1 MPSSYHEPCKKGLH
15 LRASMISHDAMS
27 EERSQPEAQTT
38 EQRTFST
45 EVQQLLHLMVHSLYS
60 KKEIF
65 LRELISNSSDAI
77 DTLRFLALTRPEL
90 SAAVESQ
97 ESAIEIVLNK
107 EDKTIVVRDTGIGM
121 TRQQVIDNVG
131 TIARSGTGTLLKKLK
146 EQGSEASKSLDVIG
160 QFGVGFYSVL
170 MVAHKVELDT
180 LSAEPGAQPI
190 LFRCDGGGTYE
201 LGTGTRTSVGTTVT
215 LHVNDDAT
223 EYLDSWRIESIVKQY
238 SNYVKW
244 PVRLEGKQL
253 NRATAL
259 WSKRPSEV
267 TDTEYSDF
275 YKELCGG
282 FSPDDVPLG
291 KLHLSID
298 TPYQFQALVF
308 IPKKPPFDMM
318 MDQNRRRGMQLY
330 VRRVFILDHAEEL
343 LPPWLRFV
351 RGVVDSEDLPLNVS
365 REILQKNQIITTIQ
379 KQVVKRLLDELK
391 RLREQKPQEYR
402 DFFEEF
408 GGILKEGIF
417 LDHANREKVAE
428 VCLWSSL
435 NTPATERIT
444 LPDYIAKMP
453 AGQDEIYYITGP
465 SRAVVERSPHVEAL
479 RKRKLDVLL
488 FIDPIDEWVVQ
499 SLLEFSGKKL
509 RAIHKGDFVPPKLEG
524 EAEPEAEKQ
533 SPEHETE
540 LQALLAHLRVR
551 FQERIKEVRLSS
563 RLTDSASVLVAEEGD
578 LGAHLEQLLQ
588 RAGRKVEVKKPI
600 LELNPKSPIVE
611 KLAHLLATRPG
622 SEEINT
628 YSDLLLEL
636 AYLAQ
641 GTVPEP
647 GALLSS
653 LHRVLARDL
662 STLAG

>member
-1 MPSSYHEPCKKGLH
+1 M
-15 LRASMISHDAMS
+15 
-27 EERSQPEAQTT
+27 
-38 EQRTFST
+38 
-45 EVQQLLHLMVHSLYS
+45 
-60 KKEIF
+60 
-65 LRELISNSSDAI
+65 
-77 DTLRFLALTRPEL
+77 ALTRPEL
-90 SAAVESQ
+90 AHAVEAQ
-97 ESAIEIVLNK
+97 ESAIEIVVDK
-107 EDKTIVVRDTGIGM
+107 EAKTVTVRDTGIGM

-146 EQGSEASKSLDVIG
+146 EQGGDAAKSLDVIG

-180 LSAEPGAQPI
+180 LSAEPDSQAV
-190 LFRCDGGGTYE
+190 LFRCDGGGTYD
-201 LGTGTRTSVGTTVT
+201 LGIGARTSVGTTVT
-215 LHVNDDAT
+215 LHLNDDSV
-223 EYLDSWRIESIVKQY
+223 EYLESWQLEHVVKQY

-244 PVRLEGKQL
+244 PIRLDGKQL

-267 TDTEYSDF
+267 TETEYNDF

-282 FSPDDVPLG
+282 FSEDDVPLG

-298 TPYQFQALVF
+298 TPYQFQAIVF

-365 REILQKNQIITTIQ
+365 REILQKNQIIATIQ
-379 KQVVKRLLDELK
+379 KQIVKRVLEELK
-391 RLREQKPQEYR
+391 KLREQKPEEYR
-402 DFFEEF
+402 AFFDEF

-417 LDHANREKVAE
+417 LDHGNKEKVAE

-435 NTPATERIT
+435 NTAAADRIT
-444 LPDYIAKMP
+444 IPDYIAKMP
-453 AGQDEIYYITGP
+453 AGQDEIYYITGA
-465 SRAVVERSPHVEAL
+465 SRSIVERSPHVEAL

-499 SLLEFSGKKL
+499 GLAEFSGKKL
-509 RAIHKGDFVPPKLEG
+509 RAIHKGDFVPPKVEG
-524 EAEPEAEKQ
+524 ETEPEAEKQ
-533 SPEHETE
+533 NAEQQTE
-540 LQALLAHLRVR
+540 VQALLAHLRVR
-551 FQERIKEVRLSS
+551 FQERVKEVRLSS

-588 RAGRKVEVKKPI
+588 RAGRKVDVKKPI
-600 LELNPKSPIVE
+600 LELNPKSPLVE

>member
-1 MPSSYHEPCKKGLH
+1 
-15 LRASMISHDAMS
+15 MS
-27 EERSQPEAQTT
+27 EDRSQTEAKPT

-77 DTLRFLALTRPEL
+77 DTLRFMALTRPEL
-90 SAAVESQ
+90 AHAVEAQ
-97 ESAIEIVLNK
+97 ESAIEIVVDK
-107 EDKTIVVRDTGIGM
+107 EAKTVTVRDTGIGM

-146 EQGSEASKSLDVIG
+146 EQGGDAAKSLDVIG

-180 LSAEPGAQPI
+180 LSAEPDSQAV
-190 LFRCDGGGTYE
+190 LFRCDGGGTYD
-201 LGTGTRTSVGTTVT
+201 LGIGARTSVGTTVT
-215 LHVNDDAT
+215 LHLNDDSV
-223 EYLDSWRIESIVKQY
+223 EYLESWQLEHVVKQY

-244 PVRLEGKQL
+244 PIRLDGKQL

-267 TDTEYSDF
+267 TETEYNDF

-282 FSPDDVPLG
+282 FSEDDVPLG

-298 TPYQFQALVF
+298 TPYQFQAIVF

-365 REILQKNQIITTIQ
+365 REILQKNQIIATIQ
-379 KQVVKRLLDELK
+379 KQIVKRVLEELK
-391 RLREQKPQEYR
+391 KLREQKPEEYR
-402 DFFEEF
+402 AFFDEF

-417 LDHANREKVAE
+417 LDHGNKEKVAE

-435 NTPATERIT
+435 NTAAADRIT
-444 LPDYIAKMP
+444 IPDYIAKMP
-453 AGQDEIYYITGP
+453 AGQDEIYYITGA
-465 SRAVVERSPHVEAL
+465 SRSIVERSPHVEAL

-499 SLLEFSGKKL
+499 GLAEFSGKKL
-509 RAIHKGDFVPPKLEG
+509 RAIHKGDFVPPKVKG
-524 EAEPEAEKQ
+524 ETEPEAEKQ
-533 SPEHETE
+533 NAEQQTE
-540 LQALLAHLRVR
+540 VQALLAHLRVR
-551 FQERIKEVRLSS
+551 FQERVKEVRLSS

-588 RAGRKVEVKKPI
+588 RAGRKVDVKKPI
-600 LELNPKSPIVE
+600 LELNPKSPLVE

>member
-1 MPSSYHEPCKKGLH
+1 
-15 LRASMISHDAMS
+15 MS
-27 EERSQPEAQTT
+27 EDRSQTEAKPT

-77 DTLRFLALTRPEL
+77 DTLRFMALTRPEL
-90 SAAVESQ
+90 AHAVEAQ
-97 ESAIEIVLNK
+97 ESAIEIVVDK
-107 EDKTIVVRDTGIGM
+107 EAKTVTVRDTGIGM

-146 EQGSEASKSLDVIG
+146 EQGGDAAKSLDVIG

-180 LSAEPGAQPI
+180 LSAEPDSQAV
-190 LFRCDGGGTYE
+190 LFRCDGGGTYD
-201 LGTGTRTSVGTTVT
+201 LGIGSRTSVGTTVT
-215 LHVNDDAT
+215 LHLNDDSV
-223 EYLDSWRIESIVKQY
+223 EYLESWQLEHVVKQY

-244 PVRLEGKQL
+244 PIRLDGKQL

-267 TDTEYSDF
+267 TETEYNDF

-282 FSPDDVPLG
+282 FSEDDVPLG

-298 TPYQFQALVF
+298 TPYQFQAIVF

-365 REILQKNQIITTIQ
+365 REILQKNQIIATIQ
-379 KQVVKRLLDELK
+379 KQIVKRVLEELK
-391 RLREQKPQEYR
+391 KLREQKPEEYR
-402 DFFEEF
+402 AFFDEF

-417 LDHANREKVAE
+417 LDHGNKEKVAE

-435 NTPATERIT
+435 NTAAADRIT
-444 LPDYIAKMP
+444 IPDYIAKMP
-453 AGQDEIYYITGP
+453 AGQDEIYYITGA
-465 SRAVVERSPHVEAL
+465 SRSIVERSPHVEAL

-499 SLLEFSGKKL
+499 GLAEFSGKKL
-509 RAIHKGDFVPPKLEG
+509 RAIHKGDFVPPKVEG
-524 EAEPEAEKQ
+524 ETEPEAEKQ
-533 SPEHETE
+533 NAEQQTE
-540 LQALLAHLRVR
+540 VQSLLAHLRVR
-551 FQERIKEVRLSS
+551 FQERVKEVRLSS

-588 RAGRKVEVKKPI
+588 RAGRKVDVKKPI
-600 LELNPKSPIVE
+600 LELNPKSPLVE

>member
-1 MPSSYHEPCKKGLH
+1 MTE
-15 LRASMISHDAMS
+15 D
-27 EERSQPEAQTT
+27 RSQTEAKPT

-77 DTLRFLALTRPEL
+77 DTLRFMALTRPEL
-90 SAAVESQ
+90 AHAVEAQ
-97 ESAIEIVLNK
+97 ESAIEIVVNK
-107 EDKTIVVRDTGIGM
+107 EAKTLTVRDTGIGM

-146 EQGSEASKSLDVIG
+146 EQGGDAAKSLDVIG

-180 LSAEPGAQPI
+180 LSAEPDSQAV
-190 LFRCDGGGTYE
+190 LFRCDGGGTYD
-201 LGTGTRTSVGTTVT
+201 LGVGSRTSVGTTVT
-215 LHVNDDAT
+215 LHLNDDSV
-223 EYLDSWRIESIVKQY
+223 EYLESWQIEHVVKQY

-244 PVRLEGKQL
+244 PIRLDGKQL

-267 TDTEYSDF
+267 TETEYNDF

-282 FSPDDVPLG
+282 FSEDDVPLG

-298 TPYQFQALVF
+298 TPYQFQAIVF

-365 REILQKNQIITTIQ
+365 REILQKNQIIATIQ
-379 KQVVKRLLDELK
+379 KQIVKRVLDELK
-391 RLREQKPQEYR
+391 KLREQKPEEYR
-402 DFFEEF
+402 AFFDEF

-417 LDHANREKVAE
+417 LDHANKEKVAE

-435 NTPATERIT
+435 NTAASDRIT
-444 LPDYIAKMP
+444 IPDYIAKMP
-453 AGQDEIYYITGP
+453 AGQDEIYYITGA
-465 SRAVVERSPHVEAL
+465 SRSIVERSPHVEAL

-499 SLLEFSGKKL
+499 GLAEFSGKKL
-509 RAIHKGDFVPPKLEG
+509 RAIHKGDFVPPKVEG
-524 EAEPEAEKQ
+524 ETESEAEKQ
-533 SPEHETE
+533 NAEQQTE
-540 LQALLAHLRVR
+540 VQALLAHLRVR

-588 RAGRKVEVKKPI
+588 RAGRKVDVKKPI
-600 LELNPKSPIVE
+600 LELNPKSPLVE

>member
-1 MPSSYHEPCKKGLH
+1 
-15 LRASMISHDAMS
+15 MS
-27 EERSQPEAQTT
+27 EDRSQTEAKPT

-77 DTLRFLALTRPEL
+77 DTLRFMALTRPEL
-90 SAAVESQ
+90 AHAVEAQ
-97 ESAIEIVLNK
+97 ESAIEIVVDK
-107 EDKTIVVRDTGIGM
+107 EAKTVTVRDTGIGM

-146 EQGSEASKSLDVIG
+146 EQGGDAAKSLDVIG

-180 LSAEPGAQPI
+180 LSAEPDSQAV
-190 LFRCDGGGTYE
+190 LFRCDGGGTYD
-201 LGTGTRTSVGTTVT
+201 LGIGSRTSVGTTVT
-215 LHVNDDAT
+215 LHLNDDSV
-223 EYLDSWRIESIVKQY
+223 EYLESWQLEHVVKQY

-244 PVRLEGKQL
+244 PIRLDGKQL

-267 TDTEYSDF
+267 TETEYNDF

-282 FSPDDVPLG
+282 FSEDDVPLG

-298 TPYQFQALVF
+298 TPYQFQAIVF

-365 REILQKNQIITTIQ
+365 REILQKNQIIATIQ
-379 KQVVKRLLDELK
+379 KQIVKRVLEELK
-391 RLREQKPQEYR
+391 KLREQKPEEYR
-402 DFFEEF
+402 AFYDEF

-417 LDHANREKVAE
+417 LDHGNKEKVAE

-435 NTPATERIT
+435 NTAAADRIT
-444 LPDYIAKMP
+444 IPDYIAKMP
-453 AGQDEIYYITGP
+453 AGQDEIYYITGA
-465 SRAVVERSPHVEAL
+465 SRSIVERSPHVEAL

-499 SLLEFSGKKL
+499 GLAEFSGKKL
-509 RAIHKGDFVPPKLEG
+509 RAIHKGDFVPPKVEG
-524 EAEPEAEKQ
+524 ETEPEAEKQ
-533 SPEHETE
+533 NAEQQTE
-540 LQALLAHLRVR
+540 VQSLLAHLRVR

-588 RAGRKVEVKKPI
+588 RAGRKVDVKKPI
-600 LELNPKSPIVE
+600 LELNPKSPLVE

>member
-1 MPSSYHEPCKKGLH
+1 MTE
-15 LRASMISHDAMS
+15 D
-27 EERSQPEAQTT
+27 RSQTEAKPT

-77 DTLRFLALTRPEL
+77 DTLRFMALTRPEL
-90 SAAVESQ
+90 AHAVEAQ
-97 ESAIEIVLNK
+97 ESAIEIVVNK
-107 EDKTIVVRDTGIGM
+107 EAKTLTVRDTGIGM

-146 EQGSEASKSLDVIG
+146 EQGGDAAKSLDVIG

-180 LSAEPGAQPI
+180 LSAEPDSQAV
-190 LFRCDGGGTYE
+190 LFRCDGGGTYD
-201 LGTGTRTSVGTTVT
+201 LGVGSRTSVGTTVT
-215 LHVNDDAT
+215 LHLNDDSV
-223 EYLDSWRIESIVKQY
+223 EYLESWQIEHVVKQY

-244 PVRLEGKQL
+244 PIRLDGKQL

-267 TDTEYSDF
+267 TETEYNDF

-282 FSPDDVPLG
+282 FSEDDVPLG

-298 TPYQFQALVF
+298 TPYQFQAIVF

-365 REILQKNQIITTIQ
+365 REILQKNQIIATIQ
-379 KQVVKRLLDELK
+379 KQIVKRVLDELK
-391 RLREQKPQEYR
+391 KLREQKPEEYR
-402 DFFEEF
+402 AFFDEF

-417 LDHANREKVAE
+417 LDHANKEKVAE

-435 NTPATERIT
+435 NTAASDRIT
-444 LPDYIAKMP
+444 IPDYIAKMP
-453 AGQDEIYYITGP
+453 AGQDEIYYITGA
-465 SRAVVERSPHVEAL
+465 SRSIVERSPHVEAL

-499 SLLEFSGKKL
+499 GLAEFSGKKL
-509 RAIHKGDFVPPKLEG
+509 RAIHKGDFVPPKVEG
-524 EAEPEAEKQ
+524 ETEPEAEKQ
-533 SPEHETE
+533 NAEQQTE
-540 LQALLAHLRVR
+540 VQALLAHLRVR

-588 RAGRKVEVKKPI
+588 RAGRKVDVKKPI
-600 LELNPKSPIVE
+600 LELNPKSPLVE

>member
-1 MPSSYHEPCKKGLH
+1 
-15 LRASMISHDAMS
+15 MS
-27 EERSQPEAQTT
+27 EEQSQTQAT

-90 SAAVESQ
+90 SSAVESQ

-107 EDKTIVVRDTGIGM
+107 EAKTIVVRDTGIGM

-146 EQGSEASKSLDVIG
+146 EQGSEANKSLDVIG

-170 MVAHKVELDT
+170 MVAHRVELDT

-190 LFRCDGGGTYE
+190 LFSCDGGGTYE

-215 LHVNDDAT
+215 LHINDDAT
-223 EYLDSWRIESIVKQY
+223 EYLDDWRIESIVKQY

-259 WSKRPSEV
+259 WSKRSNDV
-267 TDTEYSDF
+267 TEAEYDDF

-379 KQVVKRLLDELK
+379 KQIVKRLLDELK

-417 LDHANREKVAE
+417 LDHTNREKVAE

-444 LPDYIAKMP
+444 LPEYIAKMP

-524 EAEPEAEKQ
+524 EAEPET
-533 SPEHETE
+533 ETE
-540 LQALLAHLRVR
+540 KETAEHATEVQSLLAHLRVR

-578 LGAHLEQLLQ
+578 MGAHLEQLLQ
-588 RAGRKVEVKKPI
+588 RAGRKVDVKKPI

-622 SEEINT
+622 SEEVNI

-653 LHRVLARDL
+653 LNRVLARDL

>member
-1 MPSSYHEPCKKGLH
+1 MHRWLSV
-15 LRASMISHDAMS
+15 ISHGSMS
-27 EERSQPEAQTT
+27 EDRSQTEAKPT

-77 DTLRFLALTRPEL
+77 DTLRFMALTRPEL
-90 SAAVESQ
+90 AHAVEAQ
-97 ESAIEIVLNK
+97 ESAIEIVVDK
-107 EDKTIVVRDTGIGM
+107 EAKTVTVRDTGIGM

-146 EQGSEASKSLDVIG
+146 EQGGDAAKSLDVIG

-180 LSAEPGAQPI
+180 LSAEPDSQAV
-190 LFRCDGGGTYE
+190 LFRCDGGGTYD
-201 LGTGTRTSVGTTVT
+201 LGIGSRTSVGTTVT
-215 LHVNDDAT
+215 LHLNDDSV
-223 EYLDSWRIESIVKQY
+223 EYLESWQLEHVVKQY

-244 PVRLEGKQL
+244 PIRLDGKQL

-267 TDTEYSDF
+267 TETEYNDF

-282 FSPDDVPLG
+282 FSEDDVPLG

-298 TPYQFQALVF
+298 TPYQFQAIVF

-365 REILQKNQIITTIQ
+365 REILQKNQIIATIQ
-379 KQVVKRLLDELK
+379 KQIVKRVLEELK
-391 RLREQKPQEYR
+391 KLREQKPEEYR
-402 DFFEEF
+402 AFYDEF

-417 LDHANREKVAE
+417 LDHGNKEKVAE

-435 NTPATERIT
+435 NTAAADRIT
-444 LPDYIAKMP
+444 IPDYIAKMP
-453 AGQDEIYYITGP
+453 AGQDEIYYITGA
-465 SRAVVERSPHVEAL
+465 SRSIVDRSPHVEAL

-499 SLLEFSGKKL
+499 GLAEFSGKKL
-509 RAIHKGDFVPPKLEG
+509 RAIHKGDFVPPKVEG
-524 EAEPEAEKQ
+524 ETEPEAEKQ
-533 SPEHETE
+533 NAEQQTE
-540 LQALLAHLRVR
+540 VQSLLAHLRVR

-588 RAGRKVEVKKPI
+588 RAGRKVDVKKPI
-600 LELNPKSPIVE
+600 LELNPKSPLVE

>member
-1 MPSSYHEPCKKGLH
+1 V
-15 LRASMISHDAMS
+15 ISHDAMS
-27 EERSQPEAQTT
+27 EEQSQTQAP

-90 SAAVESQ
+90 SSAVESQ

-146 EQGSEASKSLDVIG
+146 EQGPDASKSLDVIG

-215 LHVNDDAT
+215 LHINDDAT
-223 EYLDSWRIESIVKQY
+223 EYLDGWRIESIVKQY

-259 WSKRPSEV
+259 WSKRSNDV
-267 TDTEYSDF
+267 TETEYDDF

-282 FSPDDVPLG
+282 FSADDVPLG

-444 LPDYIAKMP
+444 LPEYIAKMP
-453 AGQDEIYYITGP
+453 AGQEEIYYITGP

-524 EAEPEAEKQ
+524 EAEPETEKESAEHTTEVQ
-533 SPEHETE
+533 S
-540 LQALLAHLRVR
+540 LLAHLRVR

-578 LGAHLEQLLQ
+578 MGAHLEQLLQ
-588 RAGRKVEVKKPI
+588 RAGRKVDVKKPI

-622 SEEINT
+622 SEEVNI

-653 LHRVLARDL
+653 LNRVLARDL

>member
-1 MPSSYHEPCKKGLH
+1 MTE
-15 LRASMISHDAMS
+15 D
-27 EERSQPEAQTT
+27 RSQTEAKPT

-77 DTLRFLALTRPEL
+77 DTLRFMALTRPEL
-90 SAAVESQ
+90 AHAVEAQ
-97 ESAIEIVLNK
+97 ESAIEIVVNK
-107 EDKTIVVRDTGIGM
+107 EAKTLTVRDTGIGM

-146 EQGSEASKSLDVIG
+146 EQGGDAAKSLDVIG

-180 LSAEPGAQPI
+180 LSAEPDSQAV
-190 LFRCDGGGTYE
+190 LFRCDGGGTYD
-201 LGTGTRTSVGTTVT
+201 LGVGSRTSVGTTVT
-215 LHVNDDAT
+215 LHLNDDSV
-223 EYLDSWRIESIVKQY
+223 EYLESWQIEHVVKQY

-244 PVRLEGKQL
+244 PIRLDGKQL

-267 TDTEYSDF
+267 TETEYNDF

-282 FSPDDVPLG
+282 FSEDDVPLG

-298 TPYQFQALVF
+298 TPYQFQAIVF

-343 LPPWLRFV
+343 LPPWLLFV

-365 REILQKNQIITTIQ
+365 REILQKNQIIATIQ
-379 KQVVKRLLDELK
+379 KQIVKRVLDELK
-391 RLREQKPQEYR
+391 KLREQKPEEYR
-402 DFFEEF
+402 AFFDEF

-417 LDHANREKVAE
+417 LDHANKEKVAE

-435 NTPATERIT
+435 NTAASDRIT
-444 LPDYIAKMP
+444 IPDYIAKMP
-453 AGQDEIYYITGP
+453 AGQDEIYYITGA
-465 SRAVVERSPHVEAL
+465 SRSIVERSPHVEAL

-499 SLLEFSGKKL
+499 GLAEFSGKKL
-509 RAIHKGDFVPPKLEG
+509 RAIHKGDFVPPKVEG
-524 EAEPEAEKQ
+524 ETEPEAEKQ
-533 SPEHETE
+533 NAEQQTE
-540 LQALLAHLRVR
+540 VQALLAHLRVR

-588 RAGRKVEVKKPI
+588 RAGRKVDVKKPI
-600 LELNPKSPIVE
+600 LELNPKSPLVE

>member
-1 MPSSYHEPCKKGLH
+1 MHRWLSV
-15 LRASMISHDAMS
+15 ISHGSMS
-27 EERSQPEAQTT
+27 EDRSQTEAKPT

-77 DTLRFLALTRPEL
+77 DTLRFMALTRPEL
-90 SAAVESQ
+90 AHAVEAQ
-97 ESAIEIVLNK
+97 ESAIEIVVDK
-107 EDKTIVVRDTGIGM
+107 EAKTVTVRDTGIGM

-146 EQGSEASKSLDVIG
+146 EQGGDAAKSLDVIG

-180 LSAEPGAQPI
+180 LSAEPDSQAV
-190 LFRCDGGGTYE
+190 LFRCDGGGTYD
-201 LGTGTRTSVGTTVT
+201 LGIGSRTSVGTTVT
-215 LHVNDDAT
+215 LHLNDDSV
-223 EYLDSWRIESIVKQY
+223 EYLESWQLEHVVKQY

-244 PVRLEGKQL
+244 PIRLDGKQL

-267 TDTEYSDF
+267 TETEYNDF

-282 FSPDDVPLG
+282 FSEDDVPLG

-298 TPYQFQALVF
+298 TPYQFQAIVF

-365 REILQKNQIITTIQ
+365 REILQKNQIIATIQ
-379 KQVVKRLLDELK
+379 KQIVKRVLEELK
-391 RLREQKPQEYR
+391 KLREQKPEEYR
-402 DFFEEF
+402 AFYDEF

-417 LDHANREKVAE
+417 LDHGNKEKVAE

-435 NTPATERIT
+435 NTAAADRIT
-444 LPDYIAKMP
+444 IPDYIAKMP
-453 AGQDEIYYITGP
+453 AGQDEIYYITGA
-465 SRAVVERSPHVEAL
+465 SRSIVERSPHVEAL

-499 SLLEFSGKKL
+499 GLAEFSGKKL
-509 RAIHKGDFVPPKLEG
+509 RAIHKGDFVPPKVEG
-524 EAEPEAEKQ
+524 ETEPEAEKQ
-533 SPEHETE
+533 NAEQQTE
-540 LQALLAHLRVR
+540 VQSLLAHLRVR

-588 RAGRKVEVKKPI
+588 RAGRKVDVKKPI
-600 LELNPKSPIVE
+600 LELNPKSPLVE

>member
-1 MPSSYHEPCKKGLH
+1 MNNQE
-15 LRASMISHDAMS
+15 
-27 EERSQPEAQTT
+27 QPEKHEFKA
-38 EQRTFST
+38 
-45 EVQQLLHLMVHSLYS
+45 EVSALLRLVTNSLYTNR
-60 KKEIF
+60 EIF

-77 DTLRFLALTRPEL
+77 DTLRFMALTRPEL
-90 SAAVESQ
+90 AHAVEAQ
-97 ESAIEIVLNK
+97 ESAIEIVVNK
-107 EDKTIVVRDTGIGM
+107 EAKTLTVRDTGIGM

-146 EQGSEASKSLDVIG
+146 EQGGDAAKSLDVIG

-180 LSAEPGAQPI
+180 LSAEPDSQAV
-190 LFRCDGGGTYE
+190 LFRCDGGGTYD
-201 LGTGTRTSVGTTVT
+201 LGVGSRTSVGTTVT
-215 LHVNDDAT
+215 LHLNDDSV
-223 EYLDSWRIESIVKQY
+223 EYLESWQIEHVVKQY

-244 PVRLEGKQL
+244 PIRLDGKQL

-267 TDTEYSDF
+267 TETEYNDF

-282 FSPDDVPLG
+282 FSEDDVPLG

-298 TPYQFQALVF
+298 TPYQFQASVF

-365 REILQKNQIITTIQ
+365 REILQKNQIIATIQ
-379 KQVVKRLLDELK
+379 KQIVKRVLDELK
-391 RLREQKPQEYR
+391 KLREQKPEEYR
-402 DFFEEF
+402 AFFDEF

-417 LDHANREKVAE
+417 LDHANKEKVAE

-435 NTPATERIT
+435 NTAASDRIT
-444 LPDYIAKMP
+444 IPDYIAKMP
-453 AGQDEIYYITGP
+453 AGQDEIYYITGVLR
-465 SRAVVERSPHVEAL
+465 SIVERSPHVEAL

-499 SLLEFSGKKL
+499 GLAEFSGKKL
-509 RAIHKGDFVPPKLEG
+509 RAIHKGDFVPPKVEG
-524 EAEPEAEKQ
+524 ETEPEAEKQ
-533 SPEHETE
+533 NAEQQTE
-540 LQALLAHLRVR
+540 VQALLAHLRVR

-588 RAGRKVEVKKPI
+588 RAGRKVDVKKPI
-600 LELNPKSPIVE
+600 LELNPKSPLVE

>member
-1 MPSSYHEPCKKGLH
+1 
-15 LRASMISHDAMS
+15 MS
-27 EERSQPEAQTT
+27 EDRSQTEAKPT

-77 DTLRFLALTRPEL
+77 DTLRFMALTRPEL
-90 SAAVESQ
+90 AHAVEAQ
-97 ESAIEIVLNK
+97 ESAIEIVVDK
-107 EDKTIVVRDTGIGM
+107 EAKTVTVRDTGIGM

-146 EQGSEASKSLDVIG
+146 EQGGDAAKSLDVIG

-180 LSAEPGAQPI
+180 LSAEPDSQAV
-190 LFRCDGGGTYE
+190 LFRCDGGGTYD
-201 LGTGTRTSVGTTVT
+201 LGIGARTSVGTTVT
-215 LHVNDDAT
+215 LHLNDDSV
-223 EYLDSWRIESIVKQY
+223 EYLESWQLEHVVKQY

-244 PVRLEGKQL
+244 PIRLDGKQL

-267 TDTEYSDF
+267 TETEYNDF

-282 FSPDDVPLG
+282 FSEDDVPLG

-298 TPYQFQALVF
+298 TPYQFQAIVF

-365 REILQKNQIITTIQ
+365 REILQKNQIIATIQ
-379 KQVVKRLLDELK
+379 KQIVKRVLEELK
-391 RLREQKPQEYR
+391 KLREQKPEEYR
-402 DFFEEF
+402 AFFDEF

-417 LDHANREKVAE
+417 LDHGNKEKVAE

-435 NTPATERIT
+435 NTAAADRIT
-444 LPDYIAKMP
+444 IPDYIAKMP
-453 AGQDEIYYITGP
+453 AGQDEIYYITGA
-465 SRAVVERSPHVEAL
+465 SRSIVERSPHVEAL

-499 SLLEFSGKKL
+499 GLAEFSGKKL
-509 RAIHKGDFVPPKLEG
+509 RAIHKGDFVPPKVEG
-524 EAEPEAEKQ
+524 ETEPEAEKQ
-533 SPEHETE
+533 NAEQQTE
-540 LQALLAHLRVR
+540 VQALLAHLRVR

-588 RAGRKVEVKKPI
+588 RAGRKVDVKKPI
-600 LELNPKSPIVE
+600 LELNPKSPLVE

>member
-1 MPSSYHEPCKKGLH
+1 
-15 LRASMISHDAMS
+15 MISHFSMTS
-27 EERSQPEAQTT
+27 SQT
-38 EQRTFST
+38 EPKATETRTFST

-65 LRELISNSSDAI
+65 LRELVSNASDAI

-90 SAAVESQ
+90 SDAVSAQ
-97 ESAIEIVLNK
+97 ESAIEIAVQK
-107 EDKTIVVRDTGIGM
+107 DDKTLTISDTGIGM
-121 TRQQVIDNVG
+121 TRQQVIDNIG
-131 TIARSGTGTLLKKLK
+131 TIARSGTGALIKRLK
-146 EQGSEASKSLDVIG
+146 EQGTDAAKSLDVIG

-170 MVAHKVELDT
+170 MVAHKVEVDT
-180 LSAEPGAQPI
+180 RSAEPDSQPI

-201 LGTGTRTSVGTTVT
+201 LGEGTRTTPGTTVK
-215 LHVNDDAT
+215 LFLNDDAS
-223 EYLDSWRIESIVKQY
+223 EYLESWQIEHIIKQY

-244 PVRLEGKQL
+244 PVRLDGKQL

-267 TDTEYSDF
+267 KEEEYSDF

-282 FSPDDVPLG
+282 FSADDVPLG

-298 TPYQFQALVF
+298 TPYQFQAIVF

-351 RGVVDSEDLPLNVS
+351 RGVVDSDDLPLNVS

-379 KQVVKRLLDELK
+379 KQIVKKVLEELK
-391 RLREQKPQEYR
+391 RLREQKPEDYR
-402 DFFEEF
+402 AFFEEF
-408 GGILKEGIF
+408 GGIIKEGIF
-417 LDHANREKVAE
+417 LDHANKEKVAE

-435 NTPATERIT
+435 NTEAAERIT
-444 LPDYIAKMP
+444 IADYIAKMP

-465 SRAVVERSPHVEAL
+465 SRTVVERSPHVEAL

-499 SLLEFSGKKL
+499 SLSEYSGKKL
-509 RAIHKGDFVPPKLEG
+509 RAIHKGDFTPPKIEG
-524 EAEPEAEKQ
+524 ESEPEADKQ
-533 SPEHETE
+533 TPEQQTE
-540 LQALLAHLRVR
+540 LQGLLAHLRVR

-600 LELNPKSPIVE
+600 LELNPQSPIVE
-611 KLAHLLATRPG
+611 KLAHLLAVRPG

-641 GTVPEP
+641 GSVPEP
-647 GALLSS
+647 GGLLSS
-653 LHRVLARDL
+653 LNRVLSRDL
-662 STLAG
+662 SSLAG